1 MTYILPMD
9 AVLSALVEPHRREI
23 LRLVHREELPAGR
36 IASHFRVSRPA
47 ISQHLRVLRD
57 AGLVA
62 ERREGTRRLYRLRP
76 EGFADVSTFVGE
88 FWDASLQRLKAE
100 AERQEQARS
109 VLEGP
114 SPEGAALE
122 GVTE

>member
-1 MTYILPMD
+1 MD
-9 AVLSALVEPHRREI
+9 ATLAALAEPNRREI
-23 LRLVHREELPAGR
+23 LRLVHHEELPVGR

-76 EGFADVSTFVGE
+76 EGFADVSAFVGG
-88 FWDASLQRLKAE
+88 FWDTGLARLKAE
-100 AERQEQARS
+100 AERQERALRS
-109 VLEGP
+109 EE
-114 SPEGAALE
+114 SGAGE
-122 GVTE
+122 GVTA

>member
-1 MTYILPMD
+1 MD
-9 AVLSALVEPHRREI
+9 ATLAALAEPNRREI

-62 ERREGTRRLYRLRP
+62 ERREGTRRLYRIRP
-76 EGFADVSTFVGE
+76 EGFADVSAFVGG
-88 FWDASLQRLKAE
+88 FWDTGLARLKAE
-100 AERQEQARS
+100 AERQEQALRAEES
-109 VLEGP
+109 
-114 SPEGAALE
+114 GAGE

>member
-1 MTYILPMD
+1 MD
-9 AVLSALVEPHRREI
+9 TVLSALVEPNRREI

-76 EGFADVSTFVGE
+76 EGFADVSEYVGE
-88 FWDASLQRLKAE
+88 FWDAGLARLKAE
-100 AERQEQARS
+100 AERQEVALRNE
-109 VLEGP
+109 VRTGEG
-114 SPEGAALE
+114 GA
-122 GVTE
+122 G

>member
-1 MTYILPMD
+1 MD
-9 AVLSALVEPHRREI
+9 ATLAALAEPNRREI
-23 LRLVHREELPAGR
+23 LRLVHHEELPAGR

-76 EGFADVSTFVGE
+76 EGFADVSAFVGA
-88 FWDASLQRLKAE
+88 FWDTGLARLQAE
-100 AERQEQARS
+100 AERQERALRS
-109 VLEGP
+109 EE
-114 SPEGAALE
+114 SGAGE
-122 GVTE
+122 GVTA